1 MKKIEV
7 ALSFRLSRLNRG
19 TGLDEV
25 SRTLILEEGYE
36 LPQESKYTIT
46 FHHYNSH
53 TSGQSRD

>member
-7 ALSFRLSRLNRG
+7 TLSFRLSRLNRE

-46 FHHYNSH
+46 FHHYN
-53 TSGQSRD
+53 